1 MEEYYRDLDEGF
13 NGDNG
18 SNEFHGRKLSSDS
31 EITSREIYVPGPCQL
46 SAYSTKS
53 SSFLGPKFR
62 SRLSRTY
69 KMKRLEMPSIY
80 PD

>member
-18 SNEFHGRKLSSDS
+18 PNEFHGRELSSDS

-46 SAYSTKS
+46 SAYSTKKFKLLRPEIS
-53 SSFLGPKFR
+53 QSSFSNL
-62 SRLSRTY
+62 
-69 KMKRLEMPSIY
+69 
-80 PD
+80 